1 MGLQLDL
8 GFMTSSL
15 TKFLI
20 ELMPIK
26 RRKEKV
32 FFSEGLLLVLP
43 SRNSF
48 EMPIHNTIAV
58 SGPTEHCPIFHFPP
72 PSVLRSSVTGV
83 TY

>member
-8 GFMTSSL
+8 GFMTSGL

-26 RRKEKV
+26 KRKEKML
-32 FFSEGLLLVLP
+32 FSKGLLLFLP

-48 EMPIHNTIAV
+48 EMPIHNTIMSYDAWL
-58 SGPTEHCPIFHFPP
+58 GERRAP
-72 PSVLRSSVTGV
+72 
-83 TY
+83 